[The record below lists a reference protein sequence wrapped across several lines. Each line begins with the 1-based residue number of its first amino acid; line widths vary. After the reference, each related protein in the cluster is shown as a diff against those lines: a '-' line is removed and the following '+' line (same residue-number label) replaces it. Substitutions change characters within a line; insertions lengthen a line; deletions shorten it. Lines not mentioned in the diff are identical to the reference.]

1 MRGTVIS
8 NSNTN
13 SAILGL
19 TSHESMLR
27 QDEQIGEK
35 RKPSMDDAMQALERR
50 KAGARRT
57 AWIIAAIAAAFFIAS
72 LVQGHFAG
80 IPNWVPPH

>member
-1 MRGTVIS
+1 MAVSTVM
-8 NSNTN
+8 
-13 SAILGL
+13 A
-19 TSHESMLR
+19 R
-27 QDEQIGEK
+27 QDGEQP
-35 RKPSMDDAMQALERR
+35 KPETDAAMLQALKRR

-72 LVQGHFAG
+72 LVQGHFVG